1 MQPNDQ
7 TLRDDEPLA
16 PTDAHEVLIDVTGG
30 NQPVPDDEPAHEDAR
45 DESRESQP
53 HDAEEVSE
61 SSDTAE
67 RLRSHAGG
75 PSPPADAPGRLTGP
89 E

>member
-7 TLRDDEPLA
+7 TLHDDEPLA

-30 NQPVPDDEPAHEDAR
+30 NQPVPDDDTS
-45 DESRESQP
+45 DESRETLP

-67 RLRSHAGG
+67 RLQGHAGE
-75 PSPPADAPGRLTGP
+75 PSPPADAPGRLTEP